1 MNTTI
6 RSGQL
11 KHVGTSRSLQLVALI
26 NNFKCMLLLDS
37 GASNNFIGLST
48 CVKFKLQLHKRKSAL
63 DVRLANRKILKSQH
77 FVEQLVDFNH
87 F

>member
-1 MNTTI
+1 M
-6 RSGQL
+6 
-11 KHVGTSRSLQLVALI
+11 
-26 NNFKCMLLLDS
+26 LLDS

-48 CVKFKLQLHKRKSAL
+48 CVKFKLQLHQRKSAL
-63 DVRLANRKILKSQH
+63 DVRLANGKILKSQH